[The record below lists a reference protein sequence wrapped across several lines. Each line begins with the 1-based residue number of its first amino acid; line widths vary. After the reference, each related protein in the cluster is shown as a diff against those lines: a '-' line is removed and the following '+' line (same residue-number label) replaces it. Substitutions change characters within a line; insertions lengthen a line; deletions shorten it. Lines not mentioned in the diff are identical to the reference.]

1 MYEYD
6 FFINEDN
13 RLIIPELNV
22 DYLYSVSESTR
33 PYMAELEEATVK
45 IAGKAGDLVL
55 DAEYQPML
63 FTLIAYTDENLEP
76 EQKVIEINKIKNY
89 LHSIRKKTKKL
100 AFLQDKE
107 MYSVK
112 YNSQLTITNFPKS
125 VRFSI
130 PLKASFPYGMELFKK
145 VIVGNGYKYSRTV
158 EKTGCIITI
167 NGPANIPTISLNDYQ
182 MKYDNVI
189 LAENKLVIDTNNSTI
204 THITSQGVKTN
215 AAIYYNHEYP
225 KITFGKNEIKVLS
238 GIEDE
243 TQVTTEWHDLK
254 L

>member
-6 FFINEDN
+6 FFVNENN
-13 RLIIPELNV
+13 RLIIPELDV

-33 PYMAELEEATVK
+33 PYMAELDEATVK
-45 IAGKAGDLVL
+45 IAGRPGEIVL
-55 DAEYQPML
+55 DAEYQAML

-76 EQKVIEINKIKNY
+76 DEKVEEINKIRNY
-89 LHSIRKKTKKL
+89 LHSIRKSTKKL

-112 YNSQLTITNFPKS
+112 YNNQLTITNFPKS
-125 VRFSI
+125 IRFSI
-130 PLKASFPYGMELFKK
+130 PLKAAFPYGMELFKK
-145 VIVGNGYKYSRTV
+145 VITGNGYKYSKTV
-158 EKTGCIITI
+158 KETGCKITI

-182 MKYDNVI
+182 MKYDNVV
-189 LAENKLVIDTNNSTI
+189 LAGNKLIIDTGNSTI

-225 KITFGKNEIKVLS
+225 KIRYGKNEIKVLS
-238 GIEDE
+238 GITSD
-243 TQVTTEWHDLK
+243 TQVTTEWNDLK

>member
-6 FFINEDN
+6 FYIDENN
-13 RLIIPELNV
+13 RFKIPELDV

-33 PYMAELEEATVK
+33 PYIPETEDSTVK
-45 IAGKAGDLVL
+45 IAGRDGEIVL
-55 DAEYQPML
+55 DNKYEPLL
-63 FTLIAYTDENLEP
+63 FTLIVYTDENLTP
-76 EQKVIEINKIKNY
+76 EEKTEEINKIRNY
-89 LHSIRKKTKKL
+89 LHSIRKSTKKL

-112 YNSQLTITNFPKS
+112 YNNQLTITNFPKS
-125 VRFSI
+125 IRFSI
-130 PLKASFPYGMELFKK
+130 PLKAAFPYGMELFKK
-145 VIVGNGYKYSRTV
+145 VITGNGYKYSKTV
-158 EKTGCIITI
+158 KETGCKITI

-182 MKYDNVI
+182 MKYDNVV
-189 LAENKLVIDTNNSTI
+189 LAGNKLVIDTGNSTI

-225 KITFGKNEIKVLS
+225 KIRYGKNEIKVLS
-238 GIEDE
+238 GISTV
-243 TQVTTEWHDLK
+243 TQVTTEWYDLK

>member
-6 FFINEDN
+6 FYINEDN
-13 RLIIPELNV
+13 HLIIPELDV

-33 PYMAELEEATVK
+33 PYMGEIEEATVR
-45 IAGKAGDLVL
+45 IAGRPGEIVL
-55 DAEYQPML
+55 DAEYQPLL
-63 FTLIAYTDENLEP
+63 FTLVAYTDENLEP
-76 EQKVIEINKIKNY
+76 KEKVEEINKIKNY
-89 LHSIRKKTKKL
+89 LHSIRKTNKKL

-112 YNSQLTITNFPKS
+112 YNNQLTITNYPKS

-130 PLKASFPYGMELFKK
+130 PLKASFPYGTELFKK
-145 VIVGNGYKYSRTV
+145 IITGNGYKISKTV
-158 EKTGCIITI
+158 ETTGCEITI
-167 NGPANIPTISLNDYQ
+167 NGPANNPVISLNDYQ
-182 MKYDNVI
+182 MQYNNVV
-189 LAENKLVIDTNNSTI
+189 LAGNKLIIDTNNSTI

-225 KITFGKNEIKVLS
+225 KIEYGKNEIKILA
-238 GIEDE
+238 GINDE
-243 TQVTTEWHDLK
+243 TQVTTEWYDLK